1 MIDAGSQLR
10 RSDMRL
16 IARAAREGWP
26 ISQEV
31 KRDVMARLAEVIE
44 QGSDRDAIAAG
55 KAILAMDKDNNEA
68 REAGVLLE
76 AFPSYDTEVSIEE
89 RKKRL
94 LDRIEGVDSDAGNTE
109 PDRSGGAI
117 SGSIEHDDGRF

>member
-1 MIDAGSQLR
+1 MIDAGQRLR
-10 RSDMRL
+10 RSDMQL

-31 KRDVMARLAEVIE
+31 KRVVMARLSEVIE
-44 QGSDRDAIAAG
+44 RGSDRDAIAAG

-68 REAGVLLE
+68 REAGMLLE
-76 AFPSYDTEVSIEE
+76 ALPSYDTEVSIEE

-94 LDRIEGVDSDAGNTE
+94 LERIEGVDCDAGDADTV
-109 PDRSGGAI
+109 GGCRAI
-117 SGSIEHDDGRF
+117 AGSVERDDGRD